1 MQAPT
6 SGNGDKIDL
15 KKVNG
20 ALLYFTVH
28 ELVKDIQTDY
38 GPSDAIRCDVAVLD
52 GDDKGTIYQDTLIFP
67 SVLRRQL
74 SGGVGSVDPSIL
86 GRLGQGVSKKAGQNP
101 PWILA
106 DPTEDELAVG
116 VKYEKYAAQQKEAQD
131 APF

>member
-6 SGNGDKIDL
+6 NSNGDRIDL

-20 ALLYFTVH
+20 SLLYFTVH

-38 GPSDAIRCDVAVLD
+38 GPSDAIRADVAVLD
-52 GDDKGTIYQDTLIFP
+52 GEEKGTVYSDTLIFP

-74 SGGVGSVDPSIL
+74 SGAVGSVDPSIL
-86 GRLGQGVSKKAGQNP
+86 GRLGQGVSKKAGQSP
-101 PWILA
+101 PWILT
-106 DPTEDELAVG
+106 DPTEAEMAVG
-116 VKYEKYAAQQKEAQD
+116 VKYEAYAAQQKEAQE